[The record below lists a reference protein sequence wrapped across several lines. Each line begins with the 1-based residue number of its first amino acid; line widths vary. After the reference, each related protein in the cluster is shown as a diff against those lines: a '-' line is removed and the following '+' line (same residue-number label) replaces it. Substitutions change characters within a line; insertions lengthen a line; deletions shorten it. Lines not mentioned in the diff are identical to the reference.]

1 MDKEV
6 VSNSSRSS
14 IDSSANGSAN
24 EKNLLGI
31 PLSLDFDPM
40 SWEFVDDKPNETV
53 DSCSISE
60 NNQLTNTNIVLNQTS
75 SFDHVKSNVYSN
87 GHLTSSMLM
96 DSNEYDSS
104 VVHVTNES
112 DSFRWPTN
120 NHLLK
125 LSKHET
131 SDMSATTESD
141 SSSHLKI
148 NQNHLNVIV
157 NGHTDVYSTNMN
169 DTNMEVPISIE
180 SANKIADKIVGKCI
194 DSLHDELSLHLFEI
208 HNNNSASSQT
218 VNNSSHSSVS

>member
-60 NNQLTNTNIVLNQTS
+60 NNKLTNTNIVLNQAQ

-87 GHLTSSMLM
+87 GHMTSSMLM
-96 DSNEYDSS
+96 DGNEYDSS
-104 VVHVTNES
+104 VVHVTSES
-112 DSFRWPTN
+112 DSFSWPTN

-131 SDMSATTESD
+131 SDMSATTESG
-141 SSSHLKI
+141 SSSQFQI
-148 NQNHLNVIV
+148 NQNHLNVVV
-157 NGHTDVYSTNMN
+157 NGHTDVYYTNMN

-180 SANKIADKIVGKCI
+180 SANKIADKIVGECI
-194 DSLHDELSLHLFEI
+194 DSLHDQLSLHLFEI

-218 VNNSSHSSVS
+218 ANNSSHSVSL